1 MLAMT
6 RVSFSSDANA
16 HRITLNDPPLH
27 ILDIPMLEELR
38 DALGRVTA
46 DRHALIL
53 DATGTRAFSAGVS
66 VQDHLGDRAQVMLS
80 VFHDCFRMLAR
91 LDLVTV
97 ALVRGLALGG
107 GCELAMACDFI
118 LAGESATFGQPEIA
132 LGVFP
137 PIGAYQLSRQ
147 LPPRKG
153 LEMMLTGE
161 SVPASA
167 IANAVFTDESFD
179 ARANE
184 WLAKLYRHSASSL
197 RIAKRA
203 FRIVQAEDF
212 EEKLTRVERIYL
224 DELMRTDDATEGL
237 NAFVEKRDPRWK
249 R

>member
-1 MLAMT
+1 MKIA
-6 RVSFSSDANA
+6 FSSDASA
-16 HRITLNDPPLH
+16 HRITLSDPPLH

-38 DALGRVTA
+38 DALSRVTP

-53 DATGTRAFSAGVS
+53 DATGTRAFSAGVA
-66 VQDHLGDRAQVMLS
+66 VEDHLGDRAQTMLS
-80 VFHDCFRMLAR
+80 VFHECFRILTR
-91 LDLVTV
+91 LDVVTV

-118 LAGESATFGQPEIA
+118 LASESASFGQPEIR

-137 PIGAYQLSRQ
+137 PVGAIQLSRK

-153 LEMMLTGE
+153 LEMMLTGD

-167 IANAVFTDESFD
+167 IANAVFADDDFD

-184 WLAKLYRHSASSL
+184 WLERLYRHSASSL
-197 RIAKRA
+197 RIAKKA
-203 FRIVQAEDF
+203 FRLAQAEDF
-212 EEKLTRVERIYL
+212 DEKLARVESLYL
-224 DELMRTDDATEGL
+224 DELMQTADATEGL
-237 NAFVEKRDPRWK
+237 VAFLEKREPRW